1 MIKRIAVF
9 CGAQA
14 GKTADYQQLAHQ
26 LGQKLAQQQ
35 IELIYGGG
43 GYGLMGTLANATLD
57 AGGQVTGVITKEL
70 LDRGAQLERLEKL
83 EVATNMDKRKERMI
97 ELADGFIA
105 LPGGL
110 GTLEEISQ
118 VSAWTTIGDNQKPV
132 AIYNYRHFYDDLAN
146 LLTKM
151 SNQGFLEKQYLHAIA
166 FATSLDEI
174 LSFMTNYQAPHFRSY
189 Q

>member
-1 MIKRIAVF
+1 MRH
-9 CGAQA
+9 GQA
-14 GKTADYQQLAHQ
+14 NKGDRTT
-26 LGQKLAQQQ
+26 
-35 IELIYGGG
+35 ESGG
-43 GYGLMGTLANATLD
+43 D
-57 AGGQVTGVITKEL
+57 SRQE
-70 LDRGAQLERLEKL
+70 
-83 EVATNMDKRKERMI
+83 
-97 ELADGFIA
+97 
-105 LPGGL
+105 P
-110 GTLEEISQ
+110 
-118 VSAWTTIGDNQKPV
+118 GDNQKPV